1 MQNLMILW
9 RAWFL
14 SPLSD
19 TPGHGTHR
27 THHPAREN
35 RAEILA
41 ILARKTREKET
52 KC

>member
-14 SPLSD
+14 SPFAD
-19 TPGHGTHR
+19 TPEHR
-27 THHPAREN
+27 SHRSHHPAREH
-35 RAEILA
+35 RADILA
-41 ILARKTREKET
+41 ILALNTREKET